1 MMGVAKGTIL
11 RLLAD
16 VGTACAAAL
25 RNVCVSRVQPLP
37 DSFLLVTPAMEAG
50 INNRL
55 WAIYDIIAMSEQR
68 QVPP

>member
-1 MMGVAKGTIL
+1 
-11 RLLAD
+11 
-16 VGTACAAAL
+16 
-25 RNVCVSRVQPLP
+25 
-37 DSFLLVTPAMEAG
+37 MEAG